1 MFILPLK
8 WEGWWFG
15 RKLTEQIFW
24 IKCNISFSVNTQ
36 MCVGN
41 QLGCTMSLNFSCI
54 IPCVFNININKKFS
68 LIKSYFLKNNS
79 YFDGFFLWKNV
90 NNIWV
95 RGSEDY
101 IVPRNVFN
109 VVYKIKEQRKKHEIL
124 LELNFWRN
132 SNCFVNYSD

>member
-1 MFILPLK
+1 
-8 WEGWWFG
+8 
-15 RKLTEQIFW
+15 
-24 IKCNISFSVNTQ
+24 
-36 MCVGN
+36 
-41 QLGCTMSLNFSCI
+41 MSLNFSCI

-124 LELNFWRN
+124 LELNF
-132 SNCFVNYSD
+132 